1 VNYPEGPIK
10 TNRVDS
16 PIGKNAF
23 HLPITPGVP
32 PPSLTQVLP
41 FSRADQLSGKTVT
54 LGAWIWASKPLR
66 VRTPILYYDTESK
79 YDQVDVSEEPNY
91 FHFTTTI
98 PDNPKRLQVILSP
111 VRGLPEEKVS
121 IYYDGLVLIEGEL
134 GGEPSFDGTLGFQLW
149 IEQKPVV
156 NFLSNASAEASW
168 PYVHVWA
175 DEFINDFFPGRS
187 SLILA
192 STLDWSPAL
201 WYFQAASRQLF
212 TSFWARFGW
221 GHVTLMGFH
230 PYLIL
235 GLFTAVGFFAGII
248 SLGKRGHSLMWEAVI
263 FFAASIVA
271 IWGAAF
277 MRGIGSVLTGPI
289 FIPSAR
295 YAYPVIIP
303 SILFL
308 TIGWNEILRLGGNF
322 LSLSSKF
329 IYAFYILFFIM
340 LTFLSLLTLI
350 NFYYR

>member
-1 VNYPEGPIK
+1 
-10 TNRVDS
+10 
-16 PIGKNAF
+16 
-23 HLPITPGVP
+23 
-32 PPSLTQVLP
+32 
-41 FSRADQLSGKTVT
+41 
-54 LGAWIWASKPLR
+54 
-66 VRTPILYYDTESK
+66 
-79 YDQVDVSEEPNY
+79 
-91 FHFTTTI
+91 
-98 PDNPKRLQVILSP
+98 
-111 VRGLPEEKVS
+111 
-121 IYYDGLVLIEGEL
+121 
-134 GGEPSFDGTLGFQLW
+134 
-149 IEQKPVV
+149 
-156 NFLSNASAEASW
+156 
-168 PYVHVWA
+168 
-175 DEFINDFFPGRS
+175 
-187 SLILA
+187 
-192 STLDWSPAL
+192 
-201 WYFQAASRQLF
+201 
-212 TSFWARFGW
+212 
-221 GHVTLMGFH
+221 MGFH